1 MSEKSS
7 SQTQTGQTG
16 RFWRLLGLVT
26 GADLV
31 FVVVYTLLFRRFTP
45 RGLSDAL
52 CSSALL
58 VGLVALVPLVVELG
72 RGINLPGRA
81 GGNQEKLRRAMAD
94 EQRLRQQGMVI
105 TFALVAAA
113 VVLAVISFIL
123 SVL

>member
-1 MSEKSS
+1 MSGKSP

-72 RGINLPGRA
+72 RSINLPGRA

-105 TFALVAAA
+105 TFALIAAA
-113 VVLAVISFIL
+113 VILAVISFIL

>member
-1 MSEKSS
+1 MSEKPS

-105 TFALVAAA
+105 TFALVVAA

-123 SVL
+123 GAL

>member
-1 MSEKSS
+1 
-7 SQTQTGQTG
+7 
-16 RFWRLLGLVT
+16 LGLVT

-72 RGINLPGRA
+72 RSINLPGRA

-105 TFALVAAA
+105 TFALIAAA
-113 VVLAVISFIL
+113 VILAVISFIL